1 MSGTEDIFLSTSLAA
16 DEAAERIA
24 GALGFDVERDEHGTY
39 LVREDDDGARLVGEL
54 DANYLR
60 ESDPEIPNA
69 IDRYSLMWSLH
80 RKAAPDWRRQM
91 QLARHVFNEVVD
103 KLRWPAL
110 LTTQDAQ
117 MAIADW
123 DPGRG
128 VREFPEGTTVDDEAV
143 VART

>member
-1 MSGTEDIFLSTSLAA
+1 MSGTEEIFLSTSLAV

-24 GALGFDVERDEHGTY
+24 GALGFEVERDEHGIY
-39 LVREDDDGARLVGEL
+39 LVREDDDGVRLVGEL
-54 DANYLR
+54 DGNYLR
-60 ESDPEIPNA
+60 ENDPETPNA

-91 QLARHVFNEVVD
+91 QAARHVFDEVVD

-117 MAIADW
+117 VAIADW
-123 DPGRG
+123 DPDHGA
-128 VREFPEGTTVDDEAV
+128 REFPEGTLVDDEVV
-143 VART
+143 VAGA